1 MRGLSVADALRR
13 KLAHQRVRSLL
24 GQSSRRRF
32 KSSQMS
38 SYVENLPPWSADL
51 GDQYPL
57 VKSIF
62 DFLPDASALVTTAM
76 TKEFVGLAV
85 YPLRGWA

>member
-1 MRGLSVADALRR
+1 
-13 KLAHQRVRSLL
+13 
-24 GQSSRRRF
+24 
-32 KSSQMS
+32 MS

-57 VKSIF
+57 VESIF